1 MADYKTPIKCGR
13 IAPPKQK
20 SEGIK
25 GEGVLE
31 FHEKTIVIRISR
43 HDEFSLA
50 DFLSVMLVSAVLAAS
65 VGLFIMST
73 MIARWI
79 FCISATSSVL
89 IITIRRWNKEWVFE
103 LETHEMQMELLRKGD
118 VICLKL
124 PDGKWLAIAGQ
135 TKKEHNW
142 LCRKLT
148 EFAS

>member
-1 MADYKTPIKCGR
+1 
-13 IAPPKQK
+13 
-20 SEGIK
+20 
-25 GEGVLE
+25 
-31 FHEKTIVIRISR
+31 
-43 HDEFSLA
+43 
-50 DFLSVMLVSAVLAAS
+50 MLVSAVLAAS